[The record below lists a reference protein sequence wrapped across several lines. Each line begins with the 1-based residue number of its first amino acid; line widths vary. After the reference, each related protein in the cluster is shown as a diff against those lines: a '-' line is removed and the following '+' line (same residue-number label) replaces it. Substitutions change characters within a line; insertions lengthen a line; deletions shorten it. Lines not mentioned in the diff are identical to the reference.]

1 MDRKYRGRRI
11 IKENKE
17 YRLESA
23 RHALNVA
30 QSEYKNEM
38 ERLNN
43 YWFFDAQG
51 TFCRLEPS
59 YSNQLESTE
68 NLWSRLLDLSEEV
81 KRLSKEIE
89 DDKS

>member
-1 MDRKYRGRRI
+1 MDREHRGRRI

-30 QSEYKNEM
+30 QSEYKDGMKN
-38 ERLNN
+38 LNN

-59 YSNQLESTE
+59 YSNQLENVD
-68 NLWSRLLDLSEEV
+68 NLWNKLLDISEEI
-81 KRLSKEIE
+81 KKLNEELRN
-89 DDKS
+89 D

>member
-1 MDRKYRGRRI
+1 MDREHRGRRI

-23 RHALNVA
+23 RHSLNVA
-30 QSEYKNEM
+30 QSEYKDGM
-38 ERLNN
+38 KRLNN

-59 YSNQLESTE
+59 YSNQLENVD
-68 NLWSRLLDLSEEV
+68 NLWSEILSLSEEI
-81 KRLSKEIE
+81 KKLNEELRN
-89 DDKS
+89 D

>member
-1 MDRKYRGRRI
+1 MDREHRGRRI

-17 YRLESA
+17 YRLKSA

-30 QSEYKNEM
+30 QSEYKDGM
-38 ERLNN
+38 KRLNN

-59 YSNQLESTE
+59 YSNQLENVD
-68 NLWSRLLDLSEEV
+68 NLWNKLLDISEEI
-81 KRLSKEIE
+81 KRLNEELK
-89 DDKS
+89 DD

>member
-1 MDRKYRGRRI
+1 MDREHRGRRI

-17 YRLESA
+17 YRLKSA

-38 ERLNN
+38 EKLNN

-59 YSNQLESTE
+59 YSNQLENVD
-68 NLWSRLLDLSEEV
+68 NLWSKLLDISEEI
-81 KRLSKEIE
+81 KRLNEELK
-89 DDKS
+89 DD